1 MRKICWC
8 WWWRI
13 IFGLLDA
20 VCYFCLLLFVSPWG
34 SNVLNFF
41 FVSNPIIDY
50 FVVCAISVICDIN
63 ITRFYTFL
71 WWGFIETGEKNS
83 IILCVIYHYA
93 WDLYISV
100 MICCRISPWY
110 ISYLYERKRNVSLKS
125 EEIFKCFSSLIYYS
139 YFDMRRMIVKSIFF
153 LFLLMWKK

>member
-1 MRKICWC
+1 MFRNVFDSVSFFPVYITNGGSTLNTKHF
-8 WWWRI
+8 I
-13 IFGLLDA
+13 IWNDS
-20 VCYFCLLLFVSPWG
+20 YFLLLFRKKYNSFCNIKEKYEKYA
-34 SNVLNFF
+34 SKELFLVLMLYVIFASFCLYPLGVLMCWIF

-93 WDLYISV
+93 
-100 MICCRISPWY
+100 
-110 ISYLYERKRNVSLKS
+110 
-125 EEIFKCFSSLIYYS
+125 
-139 YFDMRRMIVKSIFF
+139 
-153 LFLLMWKK
+153 